1 MPTATVTLDT
11 RKFEAAVKFVFNN
24 TRRALPE
31 IINRAALVTIIGG
44 KGVEGAMQR
53 TRKAAAGSIR
63 AVPPKAIAAYIA
75 KKYPQQRTKQQMTEA
90 VKKEYKRRVA
100 AIGYTAIVGWNRA
113 AIDLGGTG
121 TRKGSRA
128 GKGYASMG
136 YAIPA
141 SYGNYEAI
149 IANTTPAAE
158 LIGAQPLQEAL
169 DATAADMIAYWQ
181 KQTGA
186 TFP

>member
-1 MPTATVTLDT
+1 MPRVTVTLDT

-44 KGVEGAMQR
+44 KGVEGAMKR
-53 TRKAAAGSIR
+53 TRRASAGAIR
-63 AVPPKAIAAYIA
+63 AVPDMAIARYLRMRGVL
-75 KKYPQQRTKQQMTEA
+75 PTVEA
-90 VKKEYKRRVA
+90 IKKERKRRIA
-100 AIGYTAIVGWNRA
+100 AIGYTAVVGWARA
-113 AIDLGGTG
+113 ANDLGGHSKI
-121 TRKGSRA
+121 RS

-141 SYGNYEAI
+141 KAGHYEAT
-149 IANTTPAAE
+149 IANTTPAAV

-169 DATAADMIAYWQ
+169 NDTAQDMIDYWQ
-181 KQTGA
+181 QQTGA
-186 TFP
+186 IFNP

>member
-1 MPTATVTLDT
+1 MPTPTVTLDT

-44 KGVEGAMQR
+44 KGVEGAMKR
-53 TRKAAAGSIR
+53 TRRAAAGAIR
-63 AVPPKAIAAYIA
+63 AVPDGAIAGYLRS
-75 KKYPQQRTKQQMTEA
+75 KGVKLGGKQLSDA
-90 VKKEYKRRVA
+90 VQKERKRRIA
-100 AIGYTAIVGWNRA
+100 AIGYTAVVGWAKA
-113 AIDLGGTG
+113 ASDLGGSIKA
-121 TRKGSRA
+121 RS

-141 SYGNYEAI
+141 SYGNFTAT

-158 LIGAQPLQEAL
+158 LIGQQPLQDAL
-169 DATAADMIAYWQ
+169 NDTAQDMVNYWQ
-181 KQTGA
+181 QQTGVV
-186 TFP
+186 FHP